1 MGSDSG
7 VDHIEFVVAGTQRP
21 EWNQYCIT
29 KASRSQMR
37 CMAENR
43 RDGGGKDIPSERSN

>member
-7 VDHIEFVVAGTQRP
+7 VDHIAFAVAGTQRP
-21 EWNQYCIT
+21 ALISNRYKVC
-29 KASRSQMR
+29 RSQMR